1 MENTITNNAIS
12 ASLLARNVYGVCFPQ
27 RDTMDALHSEF
38 AAAREKFFTGGRKR
52 VRVGRSEVVQGFDGK
67 LKGKVSRRGL
77 YWKKTAAGMAGG
89 RAIALEEA
97 FDQRG
102 GHVLVRRDFRDI
114 IVSRTFFDK
123 GQIWLKSEYYEPW
136 DAVNARVIFKPSS
149 TEDTVER
156 FDWDGENKRYRSTL
170 LYPVPYLAGTP
181 EQSIL
186 GSRFGPPPFL
196 VSTGEGEFCYCP
208 KEEAQARKKALEDI
222 QGGTIVLM
230 PAWEVKDG
238 ALAQEEG
245 EEEADIAFPSLE
257 EYAVI
262 PPKAE
267 AVVKESPA
275 EEPSVEEAAV
285 EEPAVEEAAMEEAA
299 VEETAV
305 EESAVEE
312 AAVEETALEE
322 TAVEEAAV
330 EETAVEEA
338 AVEEAA
344 VEETA
349 VEETAVEETAVEET
363 AVEEPAV
370 EETAVEETAVEEAE
384 TKAIVELAHR
394 QEEGTE
400 APRTE
405 EEEILA
411 AARQAAHAAED
422 EPEEAPQAAA
432 EVQEVPETADK
443 AREEA
448 PQEGALAHAGEVE
461 KPQGIQIAGEAGG
474 MTAYRGEYQD
484 GKRHGFGA
492 AYYKDGSLSYAG
504 FWKEGKKD
512 GLGVSFRDGDHAL
525 HIARWENGKPGGF
538 VSLFDSQGS
547 LRYSGRFV
555 NGKKQGAGVTVNPAD
570 GTLFVGKWQDGEATG
585 VGSAFDQEGNLLYYG
600 GWKDGKRHGQGTE
613 FDKNGAI
620 VFDGEWRDGK
630 YHNGILYQKLV
641 EDGESDGPD
650 WDL

>member
-1 MENTITNNAIS
+1 MENAITNNAIS

-67 LKGKVSRRGL
+67 LKGNVSRRGL
-77 YWKKTAAGMAGG
+77 YWKKTAAGMAGAK
-89 RAIALEEA
+89 AIALEEA

-102 GHVLVRRDFRDI
+102 GHVLVRRDFRNI

-186 GSRFGPPPFL
+186 GSRFGQPPFL

-267 AVVKESPA
+267 AVVNESPA

-285 EEPAVEEAAMEEAA
+285 EE
-299 VEETAV
+299 TAV
-305 EESAVEE
+305 EEP
-312 AAVEETALEE
+312 
-322 TAVEEAAV
+322 
-330 EETAVEEA
+330 AVEEA

-349 VEETAVEETAVEET
+349 VEEPAVEETV
-363 AVEEPAV
+363 V

-394 QEEGTE
+394 QEEGAE

-461 KPQGIQIAGEAGG
+461 KSQGIQIAGEAGG

-492 AYYKDGSLSYAG
+492 AYYKDGALSYAG

-538 VSLFDSQGS
+538 VSLFDSQGN

-641 EDGESDGPD
+641 EDGESEGPD

>member
-77 YWKKTAAGMAGG
+77 YWKKTAAGMAGAK
-89 RAIALEEA
+89 AIALEEA

-102 GHVLVRRDFRDI
+102 GHVLVRRDFRNI

-186 GSRFGPPPFL
+186 GSRFGQPPFL

-285 EEPAVEEAAMEEAA
+285 EEPAVEEAAVEETAVEEAAVEESAVEEAAAEETA

-312 AAVEETALEE
+312 S
-322 TAVEEAAV
+322 
-330 EETAVEEA
+330 
-338 AVEEAA
+338 
-344 VEETA
+344 
-349 VEETAVEETAVEET
+349 
-363 AVEEPAV
+363 AVEEPAVEETVV

-394 QEEGTE
+394 QEEGAE

-422 EPEEAPQAAA
+422 EAQGIPEG
-432 EVQEVPETADK
+432 VDK

-448 PQEGALAHAGEVE
+448 PQEGALAHAGETVQ
-461 KPQGIQIAGEAGG
+461 PQGIQIAGEAGG
-474 MTAYRGEYQD
+474 TTAYRGEYQD

-492 AYYKDGSLSYAG
+492 AYYKDGALSYAG

-641 EDGESDGPD
+641 EDGESEGPD

>member
-1 MENTITNNAIS
+1 MENAITNNAIS

-77 YWKKTAAGMAGG
+77 YWKKTAAGMAGA

-102 GHVLVRRDFRDI
+102 GHVLVRRDFRNI

-186 GSRFGPPPFL
+186 GSRFGQPPFL

-267 AVVKESPA
+267 AVVEEAPA
-275 EEPSVEEAAV
+275 EETVAEEAAVEETAAEESTAEESAVEDAAVEEAAVEEAAV
-285 EEPAVEEAAMEEAA
+285 EEPAVEEP
-299 VEETAV
+299 AV

-312 AAVEETALEE
+312 T
-322 TAVEEAAV
+322 AV

-338 AVEEAA
+338 AVEEA
-344 VEETA
+344 
-349 VEETAVEETAVEET
+349 
-363 AVEEPAV
+363 
-370 EETAVEETAVEEAE
+370 EAE
-384 TKAIVELAHR
+384 AIVELAHR

-443 AREEA
+443 SQKEA
-448 PQEGALAHAGEVE
+448 PREGALAHAGEVE

-492 AYYKDGSLSYAG
+492 AYYKDGALSYAG

-641 EDGESDGPD
+641 EDGESEGPD

>member
-102 GHVLVRRDFRDI
+102 GHVLVRRDFRNI

-136 DAVNARVIFKPSS
+136 DTVNARVIFKPSS

-186 GSRFGPPPFL
+186 GSRFGQPPFL

-267 AVVKESPA
+267 AVVEEAPA
-275 EEPSVEEAAV
+275 EEPSVEEAAM
-285 EEPAVEEAAMEEAA
+285 EEAAMEEAA

-305 EESAVEE
+305 EE
-312 AAVEETALEE
+312 
-322 TAVEEAAV
+322 TAVEEAPA
-330 EETAVEEA
+330 EEA
-338 AVEEAA
+338 
-344 VEETA
+344 
-349 VEETAVEETAVEET
+349 
-363 AVEEPAV
+363 AV

-394 QEEGTE
+394 QEEAE

-422 EPEEAPQAAA
+422 EPEEAPQTADEAR
-432 EVQEVPETADK
+432 EVPETADK

-448 PQEGALAHAGEVE
+448 PQEGAPAHAGETVQ
-461 KPQGIQIAGEAGG
+461 PQGIQIAGEAGG

-630 YHNGILYQKLV
+630 YHNGILYQKLS
-641 EDGESDGPD
+641 EDGESEGPD

>member
-1 MENTITNNAIS
+1 MENAITNNAIS

-77 YWKKTAAGMAGG
+77 YWKKTAAGMAGAK
-89 RAIALEEA
+89 AIALEEA

-102 GHVLVRRDFRDI
+102 GYVLVRRDFRNI

-186 GSRFGPPPFL
+186 GSRFGQPPFL

-245 EEEADIAFPSLE
+245 EEESDIAFPSLE

-267 AVVKESPA
+267 AVAEEAPA
-275 EEPSVEEAAV
+275 EETMA
-285 EEPAVEEAAMEEAA
+285 
-299 VEETAV
+299 EETAV
-305 EESAVEE
+305 EETAAEEAAVEE
-312 AAVEETALEE
+312 AAVEESAAEE
-322 TAVEEAAV
+322 SAV

-338 AVEEAA
+338 PAEEAAVEEATAEESA

-363 AVEEPAV
+363 AVEE
-370 EETAVEETAVEEAE
+370 TAVEETEAE
-384 TKAIVELAHR
+384 AIVELAHR
-394 QEEGTE
+394 QEEAE

-422 EPEEAPQAAA
+422 EPEEAPQAA
-432 EVQEVPETADK
+432 DK
-443 AREEA
+443 AQEEA
-448 PQEGALAHAGEVE
+448 PREGALAHAGETVQ
-461 KPQGIQIAGEAGG
+461 PQAIQIAEEAGG

-492 AYYKDGSLSYAG
+492 AYYKDGALSYAG

-547 LRYSGRFV
+547 LRYSGRFE

-641 EDGESDGPD
+641 EDGESEGPD

>member
-12 ASLLARNVYGVCFPQ
+12 ASLLARNVYGLCFPQ

-77 YWKKTAAGMAGG
+77 YWKKTAAGMAGAK
-89 RAIALEEA
+89 AIALEEA

-102 GHVLVRRDFRDI
+102 GYVLVRRDFRNI

-186 GSRFGPPPFL
+186 GSRFGQPPFM

-267 AVVKESPA
+267 AVTEEAPA
-275 EEPSVEEAAV
+275 EETAVEEATA
-285 EEPAVEEAAMEEAA
+285 EEPAVEETAVEEAAVEEAA

-305 EESAVEE
+305 EEAAVEE

-338 AVEEAA
+338 
-344 VEETA
+344 
-349 VEETAVEETAVEET
+349 
-363 AVEEPAV
+363 
-370 EETAVEETAVEEAE
+370 E
-384 TKAIVELAHR
+384 TKAIVALAHR
-394 QEEGTE
+394 QEEAE
-400 APRTE
+400 APLTE

-422 EPEEAPQAAA
+422 EPEEAPQTADEA
-432 EVQEVPETADK
+432 QGIPEGADK

-448 PQEGALAHAGEVE
+448 PQEGAPAHAGETVQ
-461 KPQGIQIAGEAGG
+461 PQAIQIAGEAGG

-492 AYYKDGSLSYAG
+492 AYYKDGALSYAG

-547 LRYSGRFV
+547 LRYSGRFE

-641 EDGESDGPD
+641 EDGESEGPD

>member
-89 RAIALEEA
+89 KAIALEEA

-102 GHVLVRRDFRDI
+102 GHVLVRRDFRNI

-186 GSRFGPPPFL
+186 GSRFGQPPFL
-196 VSTGEGEFCYCP
+196 VST
-208 KEEAQARKKALEDI
+208 
-222 QGGTIVLM
+222 
-230 PAWEVKDG
+230 
-238 ALAQEEG
+238 
-245 EEEADIAFPSLE
+245 
-257 EYAVI
+257 
-262 PPKAE
+262 
-267 AVVKESPA
+267 
-275 EEPSVEEAAV
+275 
-285 EEPAVEEAAMEEAA
+285 
-299 VEETAV
+299 
-305 EESAVEE
+305 
-312 AAVEETALEE
+312 
-322 TAVEEAAV
+322 
-330 EETAVEEA
+330 
-338 AVEEAA
+338 
-344 VEETA
+344 
-349 VEETAVEETAVEET
+349 
-363 AVEEPAV
+363 
-370 EETAVEETAVEEAE
+370 
-384 TKAIVELAHR
+384 
-394 QEEGTE
+394 
-400 APRTE
+400 
-405 EEEILA
+405 
-411 AARQAAHAAED
+411 
-422 EPEEAPQAAA
+422 
-432 EVQEVPETADK
+432 
-443 AREEA
+443 
-448 PQEGALAHAGEVE
+448 
-461 KPQGIQIAGEAGG
+461 GEAGG

-492 AYYKDGSLSYAG
+492 AYYKDGALSYAG
-504 FWKEGKKD
+504 FWKAGKKD

-570 GTLFVGKWQDGEATG
+570 GTLLGGKWQDGEATG

>member
-38 AAAREKFFTGGRKR
+38 AAAGEKFFTGGRKR

-102 GHVLVRRDFRDI
+102 GHVLVRRDFRNI

-136 DAVNARVIFKPSS
+136 DTVNARVIFKPSS

-186 GSRFGPPPFL
+186 GSRFGQPPFL

-285 EEPAVEEAAMEEAA
+285 EEPAVEE
-299 VEETAV
+299 
-305 EESAVEE
+305 
-312 AAVEETALEE
+312 
-322 TAVEEAAV
+322 
-330 EETAVEEA
+330 
-338 AVEEAA
+338 
-344 VEETA
+344 
-349 VEETAVEETAVEET
+349 T

-370 EETAVEETAVEEAE
+370 EEPAVEEAE

-394 QEEGTE
+394 QEEAE

-492 AYYKDGSLSYAG
+492 AYYKDGALSYAG

-525 HIARWENGKPGGF
+525 HIARWENGKPEGF

-547 LRYSGRFV
+547 LRYSGRFE

-641 EDGESDGPD
+641 EDGESEGPD

>member
-1 MENTITNNAIS
+1 MENAITNNAIS

-77 YWKKTAAGMAGG
+77 YWKKTAAGMAGAK
-89 RAIALEEA
+89 AIALEEA

-102 GHVLVRRDFRDI
+102 GHVLVRRDFRNI

-186 GSRFGPPPFL
+186 GSRFGQPPFL

-238 ALAQEEG
+238 ALAQEES

-262 PPKAE
+262 PPKPE
-267 AVVKESPA
+267 TVA
-275 EEPSVEEAAV
+275 EESAVEEASAEETMAEETAVEETAAEEAAVEEAAV
-285 EEPAVEEAAMEEAA
+285 EESAVEESA

-312 AAVEETALEE
+312 AAMEET
-322 TAVEEAAV
+322 
-330 EETAVEEA
+330 
-338 AVEEAA
+338 
-344 VEETA
+344 
-349 VEETAVEETAVEET
+349 
-363 AVEEPAV
+363 
-370 EETAVEETAVEEAE
+370 EAE
-384 TKAIVELAHR
+384 AIVELAHR
-394 QEEGTE
+394 QEGSE

-422 EPEEAPQAAA
+422 EPEEAPQAA
-432 EVQEVPETADK
+432 DK
-443 AREEA
+443 AQEEA
-448 PQEGALAHAGEVE
+448 PREGAPAHAGETVQ
-461 KPQGIQIAGEAGG
+461 PQAIQIAGEAGG

-492 AYYKDGSLSYAG
+492 AYYKNGALSYAG

-547 LRYSGRFV
+547 LRYSGRFE

-641 EDGESDGPD
+641 EDGESEGPD

>member
-12 ASLLARNVYGVCFPQ
+12 ASLLARNVYGLCFPQ

-89 RAIALEEA
+89 KAIALEEA

-102 GHVLVRRDFRDI
+102 GHVLVRRDFRNI

-136 DAVNARVIFKPSS
+136 DTVNARVIFKPSS

-186 GSRFGPPPFL
+186 GSRFGQPPFL

-285 EEPAVEEAAMEEAA
+285 EEPAVEEAA

-305 EESAVEE
+305 EEP
-312 AAVEETALEE
+312 
-322 TAVEEAAV
+322 
-330 EETAVEEA
+330 AVEEA

-344 VEETA
+344 VEEA
-349 VEETAVEETAVEET
+349 

-370 EETAVEETAVEEAE
+370 EEAAVEEPAVEEPAVEDAE

-394 QEEGTE
+394 QEEGAE

-422 EPEEAPQAAA
+422 EAQGIPEG
-432 EVQEVPETADK
+432 VDK

-448 PQEGALAHAGEVE
+448 PQEGALAHAGETVQ
-461 KPQGIQIAGEAGG
+461 PQGIQIAGEAGG
-474 MTAYRGEYQD
+474 TTAYRGEYQD

-492 AYYKDGSLSYAG
+492 AYYKDGALSYAG

-641 EDGESDGPD
+641 EDGESEGPD

>member
-1 MENTITNNAIS
+1 MENAITNNAIS

-102 GHVLVRRDFRDI
+102 GYVLVRRDFRNI

-136 DAVNARVIFKPSS
+136 DTVNARVIFKPSS

-186 GSRFGPPPFL
+186 GSRFGQPPFL

-267 AVVKESPA
+267 AVVEEAPA
-275 EEPSVEEAAV
+275 EETVAEEAAVEETAAEESTAEESAVEDAAV
-285 EEPAVEEAAMEEAA
+285 EEPAVEEP
-299 VEETAV
+299 AV

-312 AAVEETALEE
+312 T
-322 TAVEEAAV
+322 AV

-338 AVEEAA
+338 AVEEA
-344 VEETA
+344 
-349 VEETAVEETAVEET
+349 
-363 AVEEPAV
+363 
-370 EETAVEETAVEEAE
+370 EAE
-384 TKAIVELAHR
+384 AIVELAHR
-394 QEEGTE
+394 QEEGAE

-492 AYYKDGSLSYAG
+492 AYYKDGALSYAG

-641 EDGESDGPD
+641 EDGESEGPD

>member
-12 ASLLARNVYGVCFPQ
+12 ASLLARNVYGLCFPQ

-77 YWKKTAAGMAGG
+77 YWKKTAAGMAGAK
-89 RAIALEEA
+89 AIALEEA

-102 GHVLVRRDFRDI
+102 GHVLVRRDFRNI

-136 DAVNARVIFKPSS
+136 DTVNARVIFKPSS

-186 GSRFGPPPFL
+186 GSRFGQPPFL

-245 EEEADIAFPSLE
+245 EEESDIAFPSLE

-305 EESAVEE
+305 EEP
-312 AAVEETALEE
+312 
-322 TAVEEAAV
+322 
-330 EETAVEEA
+330 
-338 AVEEAA
+338 
-344 VEETA
+344 
-349 VEETAVEETAVEET
+349 

-370 EETAVEETAVEEAE
+370 EEAPAEEAAMEEPAVEEPAVEEPAVEEPAVEEAE

-394 QEEGTE
+394 QEEGAE

-448 PQEGALAHAGEVE
+448 PQEGTLAHAGEVE

-492 AYYKDGSLSYAG
+492 AYYKDGALSYAG

-641 EDGESDGPD
+641 EDGESEGPD

>member
-102 GHVLVRRDFRDI
+102 GYVLVRRDFRNI

-136 DAVNARVIFKPSS
+136 DTVNARVIFKPSS

-186 GSRFGPPPFL
+186 GSRFGQPPFL

-285 EEPAVEEAAMEEAA
+285 EEA
-299 VEETAV
+299 
-305 EESAVEE
+305 AVEE

-330 EETAVEEA
+330 EETAVEG
-338 AVEEAA
+338 
-344 VEETA
+344 
-349 VEETAVEETAVEET
+349 TAVEET
-363 AVEEPAV
+363 AVEEPAVEETVV

-394 QEEGTE
+394 QEEGAE

-448 PQEGALAHAGEVE
+448 PQEGTLAHAGEVE

-492 AYYKDGSLSYAG
+492 AYYKDGALSYAG

-641 EDGESDGPD
+641 EDGESEGPD

>member
-102 GHVLVRRDFRDI
+102 GYVLVRRDFRNI

-136 DAVNARVIFKPSS
+136 DTVNARVIFKPSS

-186 GSRFGPPPFL
+186 GSRFGQPPFL

-267 AVVKESPA
+267 AVVEEAPA
-275 EEPSVEEAAV
+275 EETVAEEAAVEETAAEESTAEESAVEDAAV
-285 EEPAVEEAAMEEAA
+285 EEPAVEEPA
-299 VEETAV
+299 VEEPAV

-312 AAVEETALEE
+312 T
-322 TAVEEAAV
+322 AV

-338 AVEEAA
+338 AVEEA
-344 VEETA
+344 
-349 VEETAVEETAVEET
+349 
-363 AVEEPAV
+363 
-370 EETAVEETAVEEAE
+370 EAE
-384 TKAIVELAHR
+384 AIVELAHR
-394 QEEGTE
+394 QEEGAE

-492 AYYKDGSLSYAG
+492 AYYKDGALSYAG

-630 YHNGILYQKLV
+630 YHNGILYQKLS
-641 EDGESDGPD
+641 EDGESEGPD

>member
-102 GHVLVRRDFRDI
+102 GHVLVRRDFRNI

-136 DAVNARVIFKPSS
+136 DTVNARVIFKPSS

-186 GSRFGPPPFL
+186 GSRFGQPPFL

-262 PPKAE
+262 PPKAG

-299 VEETAV
+299 VEEPAVEETAVEESAVEESAV

-312 AAVEETALEE
+312 AAVEEP
-322 TAVEEAAV
+322 AVEEAAV
-330 EETAVEEA
+330 EETV
-338 AVEEAA
+338 
-344 VEETA
+344 
-349 VEETAVEETAVEET
+349 
-363 AVEEPAV
+363 V

-384 TKAIVELAHR
+384 AEAIVELAHR
-394 QEEGTE
+394 QEEGAE

-461 KPQGIQIAGEAGG
+461 KPQAIQIAGEAGG

-641 EDGESDGPD
+641 EDGESEGPD

>member
-12 ASLLARNVYGVCFPQ
+12 ASLLARNVYGLCFPQ

-89 RAIALEEA
+89 KAIALEEA

-102 GHVLVRRDFRDI
+102 GHVLVRRDFRNI

-186 GSRFGPPPFL
+186 GSRFGQPPFL

-275 EEPSVEEAAV
+275 EETVAEEAAVEETAAEESTAEESAVEDAAV
-285 EEPAVEEAAMEEAA
+285 EEPAVEEP
-299 VEETAV
+299 AV

-312 AAVEETALEE
+312 T
-322 TAVEEAAV
+322 AV

-338 AVEEAA
+338 AVEEA
-344 VEETA
+344 
-349 VEETAVEETAVEET
+349 
-363 AVEEPAV
+363 
-370 EETAVEETAVEEAE
+370 EAE
-384 TKAIVELAHR
+384 AIVELAHR

-443 AREEA
+443 SQKEA
-448 PQEGALAHAGEVE
+448 PREGTLAHAGEVE

-492 AYYKDGSLSYAG
+492 AYYRDGALSYAG

-641 EDGESDGPD
+641 EDGESEGPD

>member
-1 MENTITNNAIS
+1 MENAITNNAIS

-77 YWKKTAAGMAGG
+77 YWKKTAAGMAGAK
-89 RAIALEEA
+89 AIALEEA

-102 GHVLVRRDFRDI
+102 GHVLVRRDFRNI

-186 GSRFGPPPFL
+186 GSRFGQPPFL

-245 EEEADIAFPSLE
+245 EEESDIAFPSLE

-267 AVVKESPA
+267 AVAEEAPA
-275 EEPSVEEAAV
+275 EETMA
-285 EEPAVEEAAMEEAA
+285 
-299 VEETAV
+299 EETAV
-305 EESAVEE
+305 EETAAEEAAVEE
-312 AAVEETALEE
+312 AAVEESAAEE
-322 TAVEEAAV
+322 SAV

-338 AVEEAA
+338 PAEEAAVEEATAEESA

-363 AVEEPAV
+363 AVEE
-370 EETAVEETAVEEAE
+370 TAVEETEAE
-384 TKAIVELAHR
+384 AIVELAHR
-394 QEEGTE
+394 QEEAE

-422 EPEEAPQAAA
+422 EPEEAPQAA
-432 EVQEVPETADK
+432 DK
-443 AREEA
+443 AQEEA
-448 PQEGALAHAGEVE
+448 PREGALAHAGETVQ
-461 KPQGIQIAGEAGG
+461 PQAIQIAGEAGG

-492 AYYKDGSLSYAG
+492 AYYKDGALSYAG

-547 LRYSGRFV
+547 LRYSGRFE

-641 EDGESDGPD
+641 EDGESEGPD

>member
-102 GHVLVRRDFRDI
+102 GYVLVRRDFRNI

-136 DAVNARVIFKPSS
+136 DTVNARVIFKPSS

-186 GSRFGPPPFL
+186 GSRFGQPPFL

-267 AVVKESPA
+267 AVVEEAPA
-275 EEPSVEEAAV
+275 EETVAEEAAVEETAAEESTAEESAVEDAAV
-285 EEPAVEEAAMEEAA
+285 EEPAVEEPA
-299 VEETAV
+299 VEEPAV

-312 AAVEETALEE
+312 T
-322 TAVEEAAV
+322 AV

-338 AVEEAA
+338 AVEEA
-344 VEETA
+344 
-349 VEETAVEETAVEET
+349 
-363 AVEEPAV
+363 
-370 EETAVEETAVEEAE
+370 EAE
-384 TKAIVELAHR
+384 AIVELAHR

-448 PQEGALAHAGEVE
+448 PQEGAPAHAGETVQ
-461 KPQGIQIAGEAGG
+461 PQAIQIAGEAGG

-492 AYYKDGSLSYAG
+492 AYYKDGALSYAG

-547 LRYSGRFV
+547 LRYSGRFE

-641 EDGESDGPD
+641 EDGESEGPD

>member
-12 ASLLARNVYGVCFPQ
+12 ASLLARNVYGLCFPQ

-77 YWKKTAAGMAGG
+77 YWKKTATGMAGG

-102 GHVLVRRDFRDI
+102 GYVLVRRDFRNI

-136 DAVNARVIFKPSS
+136 DTVNARVIFKPSS

-186 GSRFGPPPFL
+186 GSRFGQPPFL

-285 EEPAVEEAAMEEAA
+285 EEPAVEEAA

-305 EESAVEE
+305 EEP
-312 AAVEETALEE
+312 
-322 TAVEEAAV
+322 
-330 EETAVEEA
+330 AVEEA

-349 VEETAVEETAVEET
+349 VEETAVEETAVEEPAMEES
-363 AVEEPAV
+363 AVEEA
-370 EETAVEETAVEEAE
+370 AVEEAE
-384 TKAIVELAHR
+384 AEAIVELAHR
-394 QEEGTE
+394 QEEAE

-422 EPEEAPQAAA
+422 EPEEAPQAA

-641 EDGESDGPD
+641 EDGESEGPD

>member
-1 MENTITNNAIS
+1 MENAITNNAIS

-77 YWKKTAAGMAGG
+77 YWKKTAAGMAGAK
-89 RAIALEEA
+89 AIALEEA

-102 GHVLVRRDFRDI
+102 GHVLVRRDFRNI

-186 GSRFGPPPFL
+186 GSRFGQPPFL

-245 EEEADIAFPSLE
+245 EEESDIAFPSLE

-267 AVVKESPA
+267 AVAEEAPA
-275 EEPSVEEAAV
+275 EETMA
-285 EEPAVEEAAMEEAA
+285 
-299 VEETAV
+299 EETAV
-305 EESAVEE
+305 EETAAEEAAVEE
-312 AAVEETALEE
+312 AAVEESAAEE
-322 TAVEEAAV
+322 SAAEESAV

-338 AVEEAA
+338 PAEEAAVEEATAEESA

-363 AVEEPAV
+363 AVEE
-370 EETAVEETAVEEAE
+370 TAVEETEAE
-384 TKAIVELAHR
+384 AIVELAHR
-394 QEEGTE
+394 QEEAE

-422 EPEEAPQAAA
+422 EPEEAPQAA
-432 EVQEVPETADK
+432 DK
-443 AREEA
+443 AQEEA
-448 PQEGALAHAGEVE
+448 PREGALAHAGETVQ
-461 KPQGIQIAGEAGG
+461 PQAIQIAGEAGG

-492 AYYKDGSLSYAG
+492 AYYKDGALSYAG

-547 LRYSGRFV
+547 LRYSGRFE

-585 VGSAFDQEGNLLYYG
+585 VGSAFGQEGNLLYYG

-641 EDGESDGPD
+641 EDGESEGPD

>member
-102 GHVLVRRDFRDI
+102 GYVLVRRDFRNI

-136 DAVNARVIFKPSS
+136 DTVNARVIFKPSS

-186 GSRFGPPPFL
+186 GSRFGQPPFL

-267 AVVKESPA
+267 AVVEEAPA
-275 EEPSVEEAAV
+275 EETVAEEAAVEETAAEESTAEESAVEDAAV
-285 EEPAVEEAAMEEAA
+285 EEPAVEEPA
-299 VEETAV
+299 VEEPAV

-312 AAVEETALEE
+312 T
-322 TAVEEAAV
+322 AV

-338 AVEEAA
+338 AVEEA
-344 VEETA
+344 
-349 VEETAVEETAVEET
+349 
-363 AVEEPAV
+363 
-370 EETAVEETAVEEAE
+370 EAE
-384 TKAIVELAHR
+384 AIVELAHR
-394 QEEGTE
+394 QEEGAE

-443 AREEA
+443 ARVEA

-492 AYYKDGSLSYAG
+492 AYYKDGALSYAG

-630 YHNGILYQKLV
+630 YHNGILYQKLS
-641 EDGESDGPD
+641 EDGESEGPD

>member
-1 MENTITNNAIS
+1 MENAITNNAIS
-12 ASLLARNVYGVCFPQ
+12 ASLLARNIYGVCFPQ

-77 YWKKTAAGMAGG
+77 YWKKTAAGMAGAK
-89 RAIALEEA
+89 AIALEEA

-102 GHVLVRRDFRDI
+102 GHVLVRRDFRNI

-136 DAVNARVIFKPSS
+136 DTVNARVIFKPSS

-186 GSRFGPPPFL
+186 GSRFGQPPFL

-238 ALAQEEG
+238 ALAQEES

-267 AVVKESPA
+267 AVAEEAPA
-275 EEPSVEEAAV
+275 EETMA
-285 EEPAVEEAAMEEAA
+285 
-299 VEETAV
+299 
-305 EESAVEE
+305 
-312 AAVEETALEE
+312 
-322 TAVEEAAV
+322 
-330 EETAVEEA
+330 
-338 AVEEAA
+338 
-344 VEETA
+344 EETA

-363 AVEEPAV
+363 AVEEAEVEESAV
-370 EETAVEETAVEEAE
+370 EESAAEESAVEESAVEEAAMEE
-384 TKAIVELAHR
+384 TEAEAIVELAHR
-394 QEEGTE
+394 QEEAE

-422 EPEEAPQAAA
+422 EPEEAPQAA
-432 EVQEVPETADK
+432 DK
-443 AREEA
+443 AQEEA
-448 PQEGALAHAGEVE
+448 PQEDALSHAGETVQ
-461 KPQGIQIAGEAGG
+461 PQAIQIAGEAGG

-492 AYYKDGSLSYAG
+492 AYYKDGALSYAG

-641 EDGESDGPD
+641 EDGESEGPD

>member
-1 MENTITNNAIS
+1 MENAITNNAIS

-77 YWKKTAAGMAGG
+77 YWKKTAAGMAGAK
-89 RAIALEEA
+89 AIALEEA

-102 GHVLVRRDFRDI
+102 GHVLVRRDFRNI

-186 GSRFGPPPFL
+186 GSRFGQPPFL

-245 EEEADIAFPSLE
+245 EEESDIAFPSLE

-267 AVVKESPA
+267 AVAEEAPA
-275 EEPSVEEAAV
+275 EETMA
-285 EEPAVEEAAMEEAA
+285 
-299 VEETAV
+299 EETAV
-305 EESAVEE
+305 EETAAEEAAVEE
-312 AAVEETALEE
+312 AAVEESAAEE
-322 TAVEEAAV
+322 SAAEESAV

-338 AVEEAA
+338 PAEEAAVEEATAEESA

-363 AVEEPAV
+363 AVEE
-370 EETAVEETAVEEAE
+370 TAVEETEAE
-384 TKAIVELAHR
+384 AIVELAHR
-394 QEEGTE
+394 QEEAE

-422 EPEEAPQAAA
+422 EPEEAPQAA
-432 EVQEVPETADK
+432 DK
-443 AREEA
+443 AQEEA
-448 PQEGALAHAGEVE
+448 PREGALAHAGETVQ
-461 KPQGIQIAGEAGG
+461 PQAIQIAGEAGG

-492 AYYKDGSLSYAG
+492 AYYKDGALSYAG

-547 LRYSGRFV
+547 LRYSGRFE

-641 EDGESDGPD
+641 EDGESEGPD

>member
-102 GHVLVRRDFRDI
+102 GHVLVRRDFRNI

-136 DAVNARVIFKPSS
+136 DAMNARVIFKPSS

-186 GSRFGPPPFL
+186 GSRFGQPPFL

-285 EEPAVEEAAMEEAA
+285 EEPAVEEAAVEETA

-338 AVEEAA
+338 
-344 VEETA
+344 
-349 VEETAVEETAVEET
+349 
-363 AVEEPAV
+363 
-370 EETAVEETAVEEAE
+370 E

-394 QEEGTE
+394 QEEGAE
-400 APRTE
+400 APLTE

-641 EDGESDGPD
+641 EDGESEGPD

>member
-12 ASLLARNVYGVCFPQ
+12 ASLLARNVYGLCFPQ

-77 YWKKTAAGMAGG
+77 YWKKTAAGMAGDK
-89 RAIALEEA
+89 AIALEEA

-102 GHVLVRRDFRDI
+102 GHVLVRRDFRNI

-136 DAVNARVIFKPSS
+136 DTVNARVIFKPSS

-186 GSRFGPPPFL
+186 GSRFGQPPFL

-305 EESAVEE
+305 EEP
-312 AAVEETALEE
+312 
-322 TAVEEAAV
+322 
-330 EETAVEEA
+330 AVEEA

-349 VEETAVEETAVEET
+349 VEETAVEE
-363 AVEEPAV
+363 PAV
-370 EETAVEETAVEEAE
+370 EETVVEEAAMEETAVEEAE

-394 QEEGTE
+394 QEEGAE
-400 APRTE
+400 EPRTE

-422 EPEEAPQAAA
+422 EPEEAPQAA

-448 PQEGALAHAGEVE
+448 PQEGALAHAGETVQ
-461 KPQGIQIAGEAGG
+461 PQAIQIAGEAGG
-474 MTAYRGEYQD
+474 TTAYRGEYQD

-492 AYYKDGSLSYAG
+492 AYYKDGALSYAG

-630 YHNGILYQKLV
+630 YHNGILYQKLS
-641 EDGESDGPD
+641 EDGESEGPD

>member
-1 MENTITNNAIS
+1 MENAITNNAIS

-102 GHVLVRRDFRDI
+102 GHVLVRRDFRNI

-186 GSRFGPPPFL
+186 GSRFGQPPFL

-222 QGGTIVLM
+222 RGGTIVLM

-245 EEEADIAFPSLE
+245 EEESDIAFPSLE

-267 AVVKESPA
+267 AVAEEAPA
-275 EEPSVEEAAV
+275 EETMAEET
-285 EEPAVEEAAMEEAA
+285 A

-305 EESAVEE
+305 EESV
-312 AAVEETALEE
+312 VKE
-322 TAVEEAAV
+322 TAVKEP
-330 EETAVEEA
+330 AVEEA

-344 VEETA
+344 VEEPA
-349 VEETAVEETAVEET
+349 VEESAMEKTVVEEAV
-363 AVEEPAV
+363 VGEPAV
-370 EETAVEETAVEEAE
+370 EESAVEESEAE
-384 TKAIVELAHR
+384 AIVELAHR
-394 QEEGTE
+394 QEGSE

-422 EPEEAPQAAA
+422 EPEEAPQAA
-432 EVQEVPETADK
+432 DK
-443 AREEA
+443 AQEEA
-448 PQEGALAHAGEVE
+448 PREGAPAHAGETVQ
-461 KPQGIQIAGEAGG
+461 PQAIQIAGEAGG

-492 AYYKDGSLSYAG
+492 AYYKDGALSYAG

-547 LRYSGRFV
+547 LRYSGRFE

-641 EDGESDGPD
+641 EDGESEGPD

>member
-1 MENTITNNAIS
+1 MENAITNNAIS

-77 YWKKTAAGMAGG
+77 YWKKTAAGMAGAK
-89 RAIALEEA
+89 AIALEEA

-102 GHVLVRRDFRDI
+102 GHVLVRRDFRNI

-186 GSRFGPPPFL
+186 GSRFGQPPFL

-245 EEEADIAFPSLE
+245 EEESDIAFPSLE

-262 PPKAE
+262 PPKPETVAE
-267 AVVKESPA
+267 EAPA
-275 EEPSVEEAAV
+275 EETMA
-285 EEPAVEEAAMEEAA
+285 
-299 VEETAV
+299 EETAV
-305 EESAVEE
+305 EET
-312 AAVEETALEE
+312 AA
-322 TAVEEAAV
+322 
-330 EETAVEEA
+330 EEA

-344 VEETA
+344 VEESA
-349 VEETAVEETAVEET
+349 VEGAAVEEAPAEETMAEETAVEET
-363 AVEEPAV
+363 
-370 EETAVEETAVEEAE
+370 EAE
-384 TKAIVELAHR
+384 AIVELAHR
-394 QEEGTE
+394 QEEAE

-422 EPEEAPQAAA
+422 EPEEAPQAMD
-432 EVQEVPETADK
+432 EVQEETP
-443 AREEA
+443 R
-448 PQEGALAHAGEVE
+448 EGAPAHAGETVQ
-461 KPQGIQIAGEAGG
+461 PQAIQIAGEAGG

-492 AYYKDGSLSYAG
+492 AYYKDGALSYAG

-547 LRYSGRFV
+547 LRYSGRFE

-641 EDGESDGPD
+641 EDGESEGPD

>member
-12 ASLLARNVYGVCFPQ
+12 ASLLARNVYGLCFPQ

-89 RAIALEEA
+89 KAIALEEA

-102 GHVLVRRDFRDI
+102 GHVLVRRDFRNI

-186 GSRFGPPPFL
+186 GSRFGQPPFL

-267 AVVKESPA
+267 AVVEEAPA
-275 EEPSVEEAAV
+275 EETVA
-285 EEPAVEEAAMEEAA
+285 EEAA
-299 VEETAV
+299 VEETAAEESTA
-305 EESAVEE
+305 EESAVED
-312 AAVEETALEE
+312 A
-322 TAVEEAAV
+322 
-330 EETAVEEA
+330 AVEEA

-349 VEETAVEETAVEET
+349 VEETAVEEPAVEET
-363 AVEEPAV
+363 VVEEPAV
-370 EETAVEETAVEEAE
+370 EGTAVEESAAE
-384 TKAIVELAHR
+384 AIVALAHR
-394 QEEGTE
+394 QEEAE

-422 EPEEAPQAAA
+422 EPEEAPQTADEA
-432 EVQEVPETADK
+432 QGIPEGADK

-448 PQEGALAHAGEVE
+448 PQEGAPAHAGETVQ
-461 KPQGIQIAGEAGG
+461 PQAIQIAGEAGG

-492 AYYKDGSLSYAG
+492 AYYKDGALSYAG

-547 LRYSGRFV
+547 LRYSGRFE

-641 EDGESDGPD
+641 EDGESEGPD

>member
-89 RAIALEEA
+89 KAIALEEA

-102 GHVLVRRDFRDI
+102 GHVLVRRDFRNI

-186 GSRFGPPPFL
+186 GSRFGQPPFL

-238 ALAQEEG
+238 ALAQEES
-245 EEEADIAFPSLE
+245 EEESDIAFPSLE

-267 AVVKESPA
+267 AVAEEAPA
-275 EEPSVEEAAV
+275 EETMAEETAVEETAAEEAAVEEAAV
-285 EEPAVEEAAMEEAA
+285 EESAAEESA

-312 AAVEETALEE
+312 S
-322 TAVEEAAV
+322 AVEEAAM
-330 EETAVEEA
+330 EET
-338 AVEEAA
+338 
-344 VEETA
+344 
-349 VEETAVEETAVEET
+349 
-363 AVEEPAV
+363 
-370 EETAVEETAVEEAE
+370 EAE
-384 TKAIVELAHR
+384 AIVELAHR
-394 QEEGTE
+394 QEGSE

-422 EPEEAPQAAA
+422 EPEEAPQAA
-432 EVQEVPETADK
+432 DK
-443 AREEA
+443 AQEEA
-448 PQEGALAHAGEVE
+448 PREGAPAHAGETVQ
-461 KPQGIQIAGEAGG
+461 PQAIQIAGEAGG

-492 AYYKDGSLSYAG
+492 AYYKDGALSYAG

-538 VSLFDSQGS
+538 VSLFDSQGN
-547 LRYSGRFV
+547 LRYSGRFE

-641 EDGESDGPD
+641 EDGESEGPD

>member
-1 MENTITNNAIS
+1 MENAITNNAIS

-102 GHVLVRRDFRDI
+102 GHVLVRRDFRNI

-186 GSRFGPPPFL
+186 GSRFGQPPFL

-245 EEEADIAFPSLE
+245 EEESDIAFPSLE

-262 PPKAE
+262 PPK
-267 AVVKESPA
+267 P
-275 EEPSVEEAAV
+275 
-285 EEPAVEEAAMEEAA
+285 
-299 VEETAV
+299 ETVA

-312 AAVEETALEE
+312 ASAEETMA
-322 TAVEEAAV
+322 

-349 VEETAVEETAVEET
+349 VEEAEVEEPAVEESVVEET
-363 AVEEPAV
+363 AVEEPAVEETVV

-394 QEEGTE
+394 QEEGAE

-422 EPEEAPQAAA
+422 EPEEAPQA
-432 EVQEVPETADK
+432 VDK
-443 AREEA
+443 AQEET
-448 PQEGALAHAGEVE
+448 PQEDALAHAGETVQ
-461 KPQGIQIAGEAGG
+461 PQAIQIAGEAGG

-492 AYYKDGSLSYAG
+492 AYYKDGALSYAG

-547 LRYSGRFV
+547 LRYSGRFE

-641 EDGESDGPD
+641 EDGESEWPD

>member
-1 MENTITNNAIS
+1 MENAITNNAIS

-77 YWKKTAAGMAGG
+77 YWKKTAAGMAGAK
-89 RAIALEEA
+89 AIALEEA

-102 GHVLVRRDFRDI
+102 GHVLVRRDFRNI

-186 GSRFGPPPFL
+186 GSRFGQPPFL

-208 KEEAQARKKALEDI
+208 KEEAQRRKEALADI

-262 PPKAE
+262 PPK
-267 AVVKESPA
+267 P
-275 EEPSVEEAAV
+275 
-285 EEPAVEEAAMEEAA
+285 
-299 VEETAV
+299 ETVA

-312 AAVEETALEE
+312 ASAEETMA
-322 TAVEEAAV
+322 

-344 VEETA
+344 VEEAPAEEAA
-349 VEETAVEETAVEET
+349 VEEATAEES
-363 AVEEPAV
+363 AV
-370 EETAVEETAVEEAE
+370 EETAVEETAVEEAAMEE
-384 TKAIVELAHR
+384 TEAEAIVELAHR
-394 QEEGTE
+394 QEEAE

-422 EPEEAPQAAA
+422 EPEEAPQAA
-432 EVQEVPETADK
+432 DK
-443 AREEA
+443 AQEEA
-448 PQEGALAHAGEVE
+448 PREGAPAHAGETVQ
-461 KPQGIQIAGEAGG
+461 PQAIQIAGEAGG

-492 AYYKDGSLSYAG
+492 AYYKDGALSYAG

-547 LRYSGRFV
+547 LRYSGRFE

-641 EDGESDGPD
+641 EDGESEGPD

>member
-102 GHVLVRRDFRDI
+102 GYVLVRRDFRNI

-136 DAVNARVIFKPSS
+136 DTVNARVIFKPSS

-186 GSRFGPPPFL
+186 GSRFGQPPFL

-222 QGGTIVLM
+222 QSGTIVLM

-262 PPKAE
+262 PPKAG

-305 EESAVEE
+305 EETAVEESAVEE
-312 AAVEETALEE
+312 AAVEE
-322 TAVEEAAV
+322 
-330 EETAVEEA
+330 
-338 AVEEAA
+338 
-344 VEETA
+344 
-349 VEETAVEETAVEET
+349 
-363 AVEEPAV
+363 PAV
-370 EETAVEETAVEEAE
+370 EESVVEEPTVEETAVEEAE
-384 TKAIVELAHR
+384 VEKPAVEETAAVEESAVEEAEAEAIVELAHR
-394 QEEGTE
+394 QEEGAE

-422 EPEEAPQAAA
+422 EAQGIPEG
-432 EVQEVPETADK
+432 VDK

>member
-102 GHVLVRRDFRDI
+102 GYVLVRRDFRDI

-208 KEEAQARKKALEDI
+208 EEEAQARKKALEDI

-267 AVVKESPA
+267 AVVKEAPA
-275 EEPSVEEAAV
+275 EETVAEEAAVEETAAEESTAEESAVEDAAV
-285 EEPAVEEAAMEEAA
+285 EEPAVEEP
-299 VEETAV
+299 AV

-312 AAVEETALEE
+312 T
-322 TAVEEAAV
+322 AV

-338 AVEEAA
+338 AVEEA
-344 VEETA
+344 
-349 VEETAVEETAVEET
+349 
-363 AVEEPAV
+363 
-370 EETAVEETAVEEAE
+370 EAE
-384 TKAIVELAHR
+384 AIVELAHR

-492 AYYKDGSLSYAG
+492 AYYKDGALSYAG

-641 EDGESDGPD
+641 EDGESEGPD

>member
-1 MENTITNNAIS
+1 MENAITNNAIS

-102 GHVLVRRDFRDI
+102 GHVLVRRDFRNI

-186 GSRFGPPPFL
+186 GSRFGQPPFL

-222 QGGTIVLM
+222 RGGTIVLM

-267 AVVKESPA
+267 AVA
-275 EEPSVEEAAV
+275 
-285 EEPAVEEAAMEEAA
+285 EEAAM
-299 VEETAV
+299 
-305 EESAVEE
+305 
-312 AAVEETALEE
+312 
-322 TAVEEAAV
+322 
-330 EETAVEEA
+330 
-338 AVEEAA
+338 
-344 VEETA
+344 
-349 VEETAVEETAVEET
+349 EETAVEET

-370 EETAVEETAVEEAE
+370 EESVVKEAAVKEAAVEEAAVEETVVEETAVEETAVEETEAE
-384 TKAIVELAHR
+384 AIVELAHR
-394 QEEGTE
+394 QEEAE

-422 EPEEAPQAAA
+422 EPEEAP
-432 EVQEVPETADK
+432 ETVDK
-443 AREEA
+443 AQEET
-448 PQEGALAHAGEVE
+448 PREGAPAHAGETVQ
-461 KPQGIQIAGEAGG
+461 PQAIQIAGEAGG

-492 AYYKDGSLSYAG
+492 AYYKDGALSYAG

-547 LRYSGRFV
+547 LRYSGRFE

-641 EDGESDGPD
+641 EDGESEGPD

>member
-12 ASLLARNVYGVCFPQ
+12 ASLLARNVYGLCFPQ

-89 RAIALEEA
+89 KAIALEEA

-102 GHVLVRRDFRDI
+102 GHVLVRRDFRNI

-136 DAVNARVIFKPSS
+136 DTVNARVIFKPSS

-186 GSRFGPPPFL
+186 GSRFGQPPFL

-285 EEPAVEEAAMEEAA
+285 EEPAVEEAA

-305 EESAVEE
+305 EEPAVEE
-312 AAVEETALEE
+312 AAVEEA
-322 TAVEEAAV
+322 AVEEAAV
-330 EETAVEEA
+330 EEPAVEEA
-338 AVEEAA
+338 AVEEPAVEEAA

-349 VEETAVEETAVEET
+349 VEETAGEEP

-370 EETAVEETAVEEAE
+370 EDAE

-394 QEEGTE
+394 QEEGAE

-422 EPEEAPQAAA
+422 EAQGIPEG
-432 EVQEVPETADK
+432 VDK

-448 PQEGALAHAGEVE
+448 PQEGALAHAGETVQ
-461 KPQGIQIAGEAGG
+461 PQGIQIAGEAGG
-474 MTAYRGEYQD
+474 TTAYRGEYQD

-492 AYYKDGSLSYAG
+492 AYYKDGALSYAG

-641 EDGESDGPD
+641 EDGESEGPD

>member
-1 MENTITNNAIS
+1 MENAITNNAIS

-77 YWKKTAAGMAGG
+77 YWKKTAAGMAGAK
-89 RAIALEEA
+89 AIALEEA

-102 GHVLVRRDFRDI
+102 GHVLVRRDFRNI

-186 GSRFGPPPFL
+186 GSRFGQPPFL

-238 ALAQEEG
+238 ALAQEES

-262 PPKAE
+262 PPK
-267 AVVKESPA
+267 P
-275 EEPSVEEAAV
+275 
-285 EEPAVEEAAMEEAA
+285 
-299 VEETAV
+299 ETVA

-312 AAVEETALEE
+312 ASAEETMA
-322 TAVEEAAV
+322 

-344 VEETA
+344 VEEAPAEEAA
-349 VEETAVEETAVEET
+349 VEEATAEES
-363 AVEEPAV
+363 AV
-370 EETAVEETAVEEAE
+370 EETAVEETAVEEAAMEE
-384 TKAIVELAHR
+384 TEAEAIVELAHR
-394 QEEGTE
+394 QEGSE

-422 EPEEAPQAAA
+422 EPEEAPQAA
-432 EVQEVPETADK
+432 DK
-443 AREEA
+443 AQEEA
-448 PQEGALAHAGEVE
+448 PREGAPAHAGETVQ
-461 KPQGIQIAGEAGG
+461 PQAIQIAGEAGG

-492 AYYKDGSLSYAG
+492 AYYKDGALSYAG

-547 LRYSGRFV
+547 LRYSGRFE

-641 EDGESDGPD
+641 EDGESEGPD

>member
-12 ASLLARNVYGVCFPQ
+12 ASLLARNVYGLCFPQ

-102 GHVLVRRDFRDI
+102 GHVLVRRDFRNI

-136 DAVNARVIFKPSS
+136 DTVNARVIFKPSS

-186 GSRFGPPPFL
+186 GSRFGQPPFL

-208 KEEAQARKKALEDI
+208 KEEARARKKALEDI

-245 EEEADIAFPSLE
+245 EEESDIAFPSLE

-285 EEPAVEEAAMEEAA
+285 EEPAVEEA
-299 VEETAV
+299 
-305 EESAVEE
+305 
-312 AAVEETALEE
+312 
-322 TAVEEAAV
+322 
-330 EETAVEEA
+330 
-338 AVEEAA
+338 
-344 VEETA
+344 
-349 VEETAVEETAVEET
+349 
-363 AVEEPAV
+363 
-370 EETAVEETAVEEAE
+370 E

-394 QEEGTE
+394 QEEGAE
-400 APRTE
+400 EPRTE

-492 AYYKDGSLSYAG
+492 AYYKDGALSYAG

-547 LRYSGRFV
+547 LRYSGRFE

-641 EDGESDGPD
+641 EDGESEGPD

>member
-12 ASLLARNVYGVCFPQ
+12 ASLLAKNVYGVCFPQ

-102 GHVLVRRDFRDI
+102 GHVLVRRDFRNI

-136 DAVNARVIFKPSS
+136 DTVNARVIFKPSS

-186 GSRFGPPPFL
+186 GSRFGQPPFL

-238 ALAQEEG
+238 ALAQEES

-267 AVVKESPA
+267 AVAEEAPA
-275 EEPSVEEAAV
+275 EETMA
-285 EEPAVEEAAMEEAA
+285 
-299 VEETAV
+299 
-305 EESAVEE
+305 
-312 AAVEETALEE
+312 
-322 TAVEEAAV
+322 
-330 EETAVEEA
+330 
-338 AVEEAA
+338 
-344 VEETA
+344 EETA

-363 AVEEPAV
+363 AVEEAEVEESAV
-370 EETAVEETAVEEAE
+370 EESAAEESAVEESAVEEAAMEE
-384 TKAIVELAHR
+384 TEAEAIVELAHR
-394 QEEGTE
+394 QEEGAE
-400 APRTE
+400 EPRTE

-422 EPEEAPQAAA
+422 EPEEAPQAA
-432 EVQEVPETADK
+432 DK
-443 AREEA
+443 AQEEA
-448 PQEGALAHAGEVE
+448 PREGAPAHAGETVQ
-461 KPQGIQIAGEAGG
+461 PQAIQIAGEAGG

-492 AYYKDGSLSYAG
+492 AYYKDGALSYAG

-547 LRYSGRFV
+547 LRYSGRFE

-585 VGSAFDQEGNLLYYG
+585 VGSTFDQEGNLLYYG

-641 EDGESDGPD
+641 EDGESEGPD

>member
-12 ASLLARNVYGVCFPQ
+12 ASLLARNVYGLCFPQ

-102 GHVLVRRDFRDI
+102 GHVLVRRDFRNI

-186 GSRFGPPPFL
+186 GSRFGQPPFL

-222 QGGTIVLM
+222 QSGTIVLM

-299 VEETAV
+299 VEE
-305 EESAVEE
+305 
-312 AAVEETALEE
+312 
-322 TAVEEAAV
+322 
-330 EETAVEEA
+330 A
-338 AVEEAA
+338 AVEEAPAEEAAMEEPA
-344 VEETA
+344 VEEAT
-349 VEETAVEETAVEET
+349 VEEP
-363 AVEEPAV
+363 AVEEPAVEETVV

-394 QEEGTE
+394 QEEAE
-400 APRTE
+400 APLTE

-492 AYYKDGSLSYAG
+492 AYYKDGALSYAG

-641 EDGESDGPD
+641 EDGESEGPD